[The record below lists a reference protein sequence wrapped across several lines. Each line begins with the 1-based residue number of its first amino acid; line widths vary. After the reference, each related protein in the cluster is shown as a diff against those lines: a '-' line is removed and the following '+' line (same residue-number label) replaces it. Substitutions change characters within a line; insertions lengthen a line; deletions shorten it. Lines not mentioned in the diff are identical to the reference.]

1 LKSSPIV
8 LCGVPKGRAE
18 SAGINRQR
26 VRDEKAPHKRR
37 SCSIMATSH
46 EAVADGDDDIQ
57 VEELCLAGFPVG
69 GSSCKVC
76 TDCGSVQKGL
86 GDPFLF
92 AFSKDISK
100 VLGNNR
106 TSSTK
111 QAGHLI
117 LRQPD
122 GFLFY
127 SHIQSGRAIV
137 RLINNHIHQF
147 PFAPKMEKS
156 GKVAFFCSSFPLGAN
171 LFTFFPKSGKPLCT
185 RIHYTKSSVDGRK
198 HCNGLLLTRSRQ
210 DKRTC

>member
-1 LKSSPIV
+1 
-8 LCGVPKGRAE
+8 
-18 SAGINRQR
+18 
-26 VRDEKAPHKRR
+26 
-37 SCSIMATSH
+37 MATSH

-57 VEELCLAGFPVG
+57 VEELYLAGFPVG

-76 TDCGSVQKGL
+76 MDCGSVQ
-86 GDPFLF
+86 F

-117 LRQPD
+117 QRQPD

-127 SHIQSGRAIV
+127 SHIQSDRAIV
-137 RLINNHIHQF
+137 GLTNNHIHQF

-185 RIHYTKSSVDGRK
+185 RIHYTKSSAEGRK
-198 HCNGLLLTRSRQ
+198 HCNGLLLTRSRP
-210 DKRTC
+210 DERTSNNIKGVEPR